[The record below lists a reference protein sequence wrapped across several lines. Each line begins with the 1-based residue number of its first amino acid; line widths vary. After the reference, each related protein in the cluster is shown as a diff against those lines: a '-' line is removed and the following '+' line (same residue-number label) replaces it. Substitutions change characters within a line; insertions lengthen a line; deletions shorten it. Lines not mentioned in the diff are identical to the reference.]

1 MSEAHSDAS
10 YAEDSSASASDG
22 YGDSSSQQVD
32 NGSVTPA
39 DASDQ
44 SEQGPI
50 PYDRFR
56 EVNSQKNEAQQNLG
70 KMQEAFRQREAQWQ
84 QFAQGVQQQQQQIQ
98 AQQQQTQEPASTEP
112 DSEELYIKQM
122 LGDDETGGKVYEML
136 DRHFNHKI
144 GKQGVA
150 SKDEIMSEVKD
161 YVNKQTGSI
170 QSTFHVSN
178 QVQDMVGKGM
188 IGPEDAERITGKVAN
203 ALQSQPQWA
212 ENPANMDLL
221 MSKIVMDEIRGG
233 QVKPYSQ
240 RRTVGSNT
248 PVAPGQNGNSNQARE
263 AEQGQLRDAAGRFR
277 SLRGLVE
284 KNDMKTLERLG
295 RNTAGDST
303 GQDLNAMIKEQG

>member
-1 MSEAHSDAS
+1 MSEVQPDAS
-10 YAEDSSASASDG
+10 HAGDSSASGSDG
-22 YGDSSSQQVD
+22 YGDSSASSE
-32 NGSVTPA
+32 SVSSGDT
-39 DASDQ
+39 SEH

-50 PYDRFR
+50 PYDRFK
-56 EVNSQKNEAQQNLG
+56 EVNSQKNEAQENLG

-84 QFAQGVQQQQQQIQ
+84 QYSQGVQQQQQN
-98 AQQQQTQEPASTEP
+98 QQQTPQP
-112 DSEELYIKQM
+112 DPNAGQPDAEELYIKQM

-188 IGPEDAERITGKVAN
+188 IGADDAERITGKVAS

-212 ENPANMDLL
+212 ENPQNMDLL
-221 MSKIVMDEIRGG
+221 MSKIVMDEIKSGA
-233 QVKPYSQ
+233 VKPYTQ
-240 RRTVGSNT
+240 RRSVGSNT

-263 AEQGQLRDAAGRFR
+263 VEQGQLKNAASRFR
-277 SLRGLVE
+277 TLRGLVE

-295 RNTAGDST
+295 RNTAGEQT

>member
-1 MSEAHSDAS
+1 MSEVQPDAS
-10 YAEDSSASASDG
+10 YAGDSSASGSDG
-22 YGDSSSQQVD
+22 YGDSSASE
-32 NGSVTPA
+32 SVSS
-39 DASDQ
+39 SDTSDHS

-50 PYDRFR
+50 PYDRFK

-70 KMQEAFRQREAQWQ
+70 KMQEAFRTREAQWQ
-84 QFAQGVQQQQQQIQ
+84 QYAQGLQQQQQN
-98 AQQQQTQEPASTEP
+98 QQQTQQPDPNAGQP

-188 IGPEDAERITGKVAN
+188 IGADDAERITGKVAS

-221 MSKIVMDEIRGG
+221 MSKIVMDEIKSGA
-233 QVKPYSQ
+233 VKPYTGRKS
-240 RRTVGSNT
+240 VGSNT

-263 AEQGQLRDAAGRFR
+263 IEQGQLKNAASRFR
-277 SLRGLVE
+277 TLRGLVE

-295 RNTAGDST
+295 RNTAGEQT

>member
-1 MSEAHSDAS
+1 MSEVQPDVSH
-10 YAEDSSASASDG
+10 AEDSSASASDG
-22 YGDSSSQQVD
+22 YGDSSSLQAD
-32 NGSVTPA
+32 NGSVTPT
-39 DASDQ
+39 DASEQ

-56 EVNSQKNEAQQNLG
+56 EVNSQKNEAQENLG
-70 KMQEAFRQREAQWQ
+70 KVQEAFRQREAQWQ
-84 QFAQGVQQQQQQIQ
+84 QFAQGVQQQQQTT
-98 AQQQQTQEPASTEP
+98 QQQTQEPASTEP
-112 DSEELYIKQM
+112 DGEELYIKQM
-122 LGDDETGGKVYEML
+122 LGDDETGSKVYEML

-150 SKDEIMSEVKD
+150 SKDEIMGEVRD

-188 IGPEDAERITGKVAN
+188 IGPEDAERITGKVAS

-221 MSKIVMDEIRGG
+221 MSKIVMDEIKAG

-240 RRTVGSNT
+240 RRTMGSNT

-263 AEQGQLRDAAGRFR
+263 AEQGNLRNAASRFR

-295 RNTAGDST
+295 RNTAGDAT
-303 GQDLNAMIKEQG
+303 GQDLNAMIKEQS

>member
-1 MSEAHSDAS
+1 MSEVTPDVNNAG
-10 YAEDSSASASDG
+10 ESSASASDG

-32 NGSVTPA
+32 NGSVTPT

-44 SEQGPI
+44 SDNGPV

-56 EVNSQKNEAQQNLG
+56 EVNSQKKEAQDNLG

-84 QFAQGVQQQQQQIQ
+84 QYAQGVQQQQAQQ
-98 AQQQQTQEPASTEP
+98 QQQQTQQPASNEP

-122 LGDDETGGKVYEML
+122 LGDDETGSKVYEML

-161 YVNKQTGSI
+161 YVNRQTGSI

-188 IGPEDAERITGKVAN
+188 IGAEDAERITGKVAS
-203 ALQSQPQWA
+203 ALQAQPSWA
-212 ENPANMDLL
+212 ENPQNMDLL

-233 QVKPYSQ
+233 QVKPYSG
-240 RRTVGSNT
+240 RRTLGNNT
-248 PVAPGQNGNSNQARE
+248 PVSPGQNGNGNQARE
-263 AEQGQLRDAAGRFR
+263 AEQGQLRDAANRFR

-295 RNTAGDST
+295 RNTAGDAT

>member
-1 MSEAHSDAS
+1 MSEVQPDVSH
-10 YAEDSSASASDG
+10 AEDSSASASDG
-22 YGDSSSQQVD
+22 YGDSSSLQAD
-32 NGSVTPA
+32 NGSVTPT
-39 DASDQ
+39 DASEQ

-56 EVNSQKNEAQQNLG
+56 EVNSQKNEAQENLG
-70 KMQEAFRQREAQWQ
+70 KVQEAFRQREAQWQ
-84 QFAQGVQQQQQQIQ
+84 QFAQGVQQQQQTT
-98 AQQQQTQEPASTEP
+98 QQQTQEPASTEP
-112 DSEELYIKQM
+112 DGEELYIKQM
-122 LGDDETGGKVYEML
+122 LGDDETGSKVYEML

-150 SKDEIMSEVKD
+150 SKDEIMAEVKD

-188 IGPEDAERITGKVAN
+188 IGPEDAERITGKVAS

-221 MSKIVMDEIRGG
+221 MSKIVMDEIKAG

-240 RRTVGSNT
+240 RRTMGSNT

-263 AEQGQLRDAAGRFR
+263 AEQGNLRNAASRFR

-295 RNTAGDST
+295 RNTAGDGT
-303 GQDLNAMIKEQG
+303 GQDLNAMIKEQS

>member
-1 MSEAHSDAS
+1 MSEVQPDVNAQ
-10 YAEDSSASASDG
+10 AEDSSASVSDG
-22 YGDSSSQQVD
+22 YGDSSSLAD
-32 NGSVTPA
+32 NGSVTQA
-39 DASDQ
+39 DAS
-44 SEQGPI
+44 EQPDNGPV

-56 EVNSQKNEAQQNLG
+56 EVNSQKNEAQQNVG
-70 KMQEAFRQREAQWQ
+70 KLQEAFRQREAQWQ
-84 QFAQGVQQQQQQIQ
+84 QYAQGVQQNQQVT
-98 AQQQQTQEPASTEP
+98 QQQTQEPASTDSEP

-122 LGDDETGGKVYEML
+122 LGDDETGSKVYEML

-150 SKDEIMSEVKD
+150 SKDEIMSEVRD

-178 QVQDMVGKGM
+178 QIQDMVGKGM
-188 IGPEDAERITGKVAN
+188 LGPEDAQRITGKVAS

-212 ENPANMDLL
+212 ENSGNMDLL
-221 MSKIVMDEIRGG
+221 MSKIILDEIKAG

-240 RRTVGSNT
+240 RRTMGSNT
-248 PVAPGQNGNSNQARE
+248 PVAPGQNGNANQARE
-263 AEQGQLRDAAGRFR
+263 AEQGNLRNAANRFR

-295 RNTAGDST
+295 RNTAGDAT
-303 GQDLNAMIKEQG
+303 GQDLNAMIREQG

>member
-1 MSEAHSDAS
+1 MSEVQPDVSH
-10 YAEDSSASASDG
+10 AEDSSASASDG
-22 YGDSSSQQVD
+22 YGDSSSLQAD
-32 NGSVTPA
+32 NGSVTPT
-39 DASDQ
+39 DASEQ

-56 EVNSQKNEAQQNLG
+56 EVNSQKNEAQENLG
-70 KMQEAFRQREAQWQ
+70 KVQEAFRQREAQWQ
-84 QFAQGVQQQQQQIQ
+84 QFAQGVQQQQQIT
-98 AQQQQTQEPASTEP
+98 QQQTQEPASTEP
-112 DSEELYIKQM
+112 DGEELYIKQM
-122 LGDDETGGKVYEML
+122 LGDDETGSKVYEML

-150 SKDEIMSEVKD
+150 SKDEIMAEVKD

-188 IGPEDAERITGKVAN
+188 IGPEDAERITGKVAS

-221 MSKIVMDEIRGG
+221 MSKIVMDEIKAG

-240 RRTVGSNT
+240 RRTMGSNT

-263 AEQGQLRDAAGRFR
+263 AEQGNLRNAASRFR

-295 RNTAGDST
+295 RNTAGDAT
-303 GQDLNAMIKEQG
+303 GQDLNAMIKEQS

>member
-1 MSEAHSDAS
+1 MSEVQPDAS
-10 YAEDSSASASDG
+10 HAGDSSASGSDGYEDSSASSESVSS
-22 YGDSSSQQVD
+22 GDTSEHS
-32 NGSVTPA
+32 
-39 DASDQ
+39 

-50 PYDRFR
+50 PYDRFK
-56 EVNSQKNEAQQNLG
+56 EVNSQKNEAQENLG

-84 QFAQGVQQQQQQIQ
+84 QYSQGVQQQQQN
-98 AQQQQTQEPASTEP
+98 QQQTPQP
-112 DSEELYIKQM
+112 DPNAGQPDAEELYIKQM

-188 IGPEDAERITGKVAN
+188 IGADDAERITGKVAS

-212 ENPANMDLL
+212 ENPQNMDLL
-221 MSKIVMDEIRGG
+221 MSKIVMDEIKSGA
-233 QVKPYSQ
+233 VKPYTQ
-240 RRTVGSNT
+240 RKSVGSNT

-263 AEQGQLRDAAGRFR
+263 VEQGQLKNAASRFR
-277 SLRGLVE
+277 TLRGLVE

-295 RNTAGDST
+295 RNTAGEQT

>member
-1 MSEAHSDAS
+1 MSEVQPDVSH
-10 YAEDSSASASDG
+10 AEDSSASASDG
-22 YGDSSSQQVD
+22 YGDSSSLQAD
-32 NGSVTPA
+32 NGSVTPT
-39 DASDQ
+39 DASEQ

-56 EVNSQKNEAQQNLG
+56 EVNSQKNEAQENLG
-70 KMQEAFRQREAQWQ
+70 KVQEAFRQREAQWQ
-84 QFAQGVQQQQQQIQ
+84 QFAQGVQQQQQIT
-98 AQQQQTQEPASTEP
+98 QQQTQEPASTEP
-112 DSEELYIKQM
+112 DGEELYIKQM
-122 LGDDETGGKVYEML
+122 LGDDETGSKVYEML

-150 SKDEIMSEVKD
+150 SKDEIMGEVRD

-188 IGPEDAERITGKVAN
+188 IGPEDAERITGKVAS

-221 MSKIVMDEIRGG
+221 MSKIVMDEIKAG

-240 RRTVGSNT
+240 RRTMGSNT

-263 AEQGQLRDAAGRFR
+263 AEQGNLRNAASRFR

-295 RNTAGDST
+295 RNTAGDAT
-303 GQDLNAMIKEQG
+303 GQDLNAMIKEQS

>member
-1 MSEAHSDAS
+1 MSEVQPDVSH
-10 YAEDSSASASDG
+10 AEDSSASASDG
-22 YGDSSSQQVD
+22 YGDSSSLQAD
-32 NGSVTPA
+32 NGSVTPT
-39 DASDQ
+39 DASEQ

-56 EVNSQKNEAQQNLG
+56 EVNSQKNQAQENLG
-70 KMQEAFRQREAQWQ
+70 KVQEAFRQREAQWQ
-84 QFAQGVQQQQQQIQ
+84 QFAQGVQQQQQIT
-98 AQQQQTQEPASTEP
+98 QQQTQEPASTEP
-112 DSEELYIKQM
+112 DGEELYIKQM
-122 LGDDETGGKVYEML
+122 LGDDETGSKVYEML

-150 SKDEIMSEVKD
+150 SKDEIMGEVRD

-188 IGPEDAERITGKVAN
+188 IGPEDAERITGKVAS

-221 MSKIVMDEIRGG
+221 MSKIVMDEIKAG

-240 RRTVGSNT
+240 RRTMGSNT

-263 AEQGQLRDAAGRFR
+263 AEQGNLRNAASRFR

-295 RNTAGDST
+295 RNTAGDAT
-303 GQDLNAMIKEQG
+303 GQDLNAMIKEQS

>member
-1 MSEAHSDAS
+1 
-10 YAEDSSASASDG
+10 
-22 YGDSSSQQVD
+22 
-32 NGSVTPA
+32 
-39 DASDQ
+39 
-44 SEQGPI
+44 
-50 PYDRFR
+50 
-56 EVNSQKNEAQQNLG
+56 
-70 KMQEAFRQREAQWQ
+70 MQEAFKAREAQWQ
-84 QFAQGVQQQQQQIQ
+84 QYTQGIQQQQQN
-98 AQQQQTQEPASTEP
+98 QQQTQQPDPNAGQP

-144 GKQGVA
+144 GKKGVA

-188 IGPEDAERITGKVAN
+188 IGADDAERITGKVAS

-212 ENPANMDLL
+212 ENPQNMDLL
-221 MSKIVMDEIRGG
+221 MSKIVMDEIKSGA
-233 QVKPYSQ
+233 VKPYTQ
-240 RRTVGSNT
+240 RRSVGSNT
-248 PVAPGQNGNSNQARE
+248 PVSPGQNGNSNQARE
-263 AEQGQLRDAAGRFR
+263 VEQGQLKNAANRFR
-277 SLRGLVE
+277 TLRGLVE

-295 RNTAGDST
+295 RNTAGEQT

>member
-1 MSEAHSDAS
+1 MSEVQPDVSH
-10 YAEDSSASASDG
+10 AEDSSASASDG
-22 YGDSSSQQVD
+22 YGDSSSLQAD
-32 NGSVTPA
+32 NGSVTPT
-39 DASDQ
+39 DASEQ

-56 EVNSQKNEAQQNLG
+56 EVNSQKNEAQENLG
-70 KMQEAFRQREAQWQ
+70 KVQEAFRQREAQWQ
-84 QFAQGVQQQQQQIQ
+84 QFAQGVQQQQQIT
-98 AQQQQTQEPASTEP
+98 QQQTQEPTSTEP
-112 DSEELYIKQM
+112 DGEELYIKQM
-122 LGDDETGGKVYEML
+122 LGDDETGSKVYEML

-150 SKDEIMSEVKD
+150 SKDEIMGEVRD

-188 IGPEDAERITGKVAN
+188 IGPEDAERITGKVAS

-221 MSKIVMDEIRGG
+221 MSKIVMDEIKAG

-240 RRTVGSNT
+240 RRTMGSNT

-263 AEQGQLRDAAGRFR
+263 AEQGNLRNAASRFR

-295 RNTAGDST
+295 RNTAGDAT
-303 GQDLNAMIKEQG
+303 GQDLNAMIKEQS

>member
-1 MSEAHSDAS
+1 MSEVQPDVSH
-10 YAEDSSASASDG
+10 AEDSSASASDG
-22 YGDSSSQQVD
+22 YGDSSSLQAD
-32 NGSVTPA
+32 NGSVTPT
-39 DASDQ
+39 DASEQ

-56 EVNSQKNEAQQNLG
+56 EVNSQKNEAQENLG
-70 KMQEAFRQREAQWQ
+70 KVQEAFRQREAQWQ
-84 QFAQGVQQQQQQIQ
+84 QFAQGVQQQQQIT
-98 AQQQQTQEPASTEP
+98 QQQTQEPTSTEP
-112 DSEELYIKQM
+112 DGEELYIKQM
-122 LGDDETGGKVYEML
+122 LGDDETGSKVYEML

-150 SKDEIMSEVKD
+150 SKDEIMGEVRD

-188 IGPEDAERITGKVAN
+188 IGPEDAERITGKVAS

-221 MSKIVMDEIRGG
+221 MSKIVMDEIKAG

-240 RRTVGSNT
+240 RRTMGSNT

-263 AEQGQLRDAAGRFR
+263 AEQGNLRSAASRFR

-295 RNTAGDST
+295 RNTAGDAT
-303 GQDLNAMIKEQG
+303 GQDLNAMIKEQS

>member
-1 MSEAHSDAS
+1 MSEVQPDAS
-10 YAEDSSASASDG
+10 HAGDSSASESDG
-22 YGDSSSQQVD
+22 YGDSSASE
-32 NGSVTPA
+32 SVSSGDT
-39 DASDQ
+39 SDHS

-50 PYDRFR
+50 PYDRFK
-56 EVNSQKNEAQQNLG
+56 EVNSQKNEAQENLG
-70 KMQEAFRQREAQWQ
+70 KMQEAFRTREAQWQ
-84 QFAQGVQQQQQQIQ
+84 QYAQGLQNQQQN
-98 AQQQQTQEPASTEP
+98 QQQTQQPDPNAGQP

-188 IGPEDAERITGKVAN
+188 IGADDAERITGKVAS

-221 MSKIVMDEIRGG
+221 MSKIVMDEIKSGA
-233 QVKPYSQ
+233 VKPYTGRKS
-240 RRTVGSNT
+240 VGSNT

-263 AEQGQLRDAAGRFR
+263 VEQGQLKNAASRFR
-277 SLRGLVE
+277 TLRGLVE

-295 RNTAGDST
+295 RNTAGEQT

>member
-1 MSEAHSDAS
+1 MSEVQPDVSH
-10 YAEDSSASASDG
+10 AEDSSASASDG
-22 YGDSSSQQVD
+22 YGDSSSLQAD
-32 NGSVTPA
+32 NGSVTPT
-39 DASDQ
+39 DASEQ

-56 EVNSQKNEAQQNLG
+56 EVNSQKNQAQENLG
-70 KMQEAFRQREAQWQ
+70 KVQEAFRQREAQWQ
-84 QFAQGVQQQQQQIQ
+84 QFAQGVQQQQQIT
-98 AQQQQTQEPASTEP
+98 QQQTQEPASTEP
-112 DSEELYIKQM
+112 DGEELYIKQM
-122 LGDDETGGKVYEML
+122 LGDDETGSKVYEML

-150 SKDEIMSEVKD
+150 SKDEIMGEVRD

-188 IGPEDAERITGKVAN
+188 IGPEDAERITGKVAS

-221 MSKIVMDEIRGG
+221 MSKIVMDEIKAG

-240 RRTVGSNT
+240 RRTMGSNT

-263 AEQGQLRDAAGRFR
+263 AEQGNLRNAASRFR

-295 RNTAGDST
+295 RNTAGDGT
-303 GQDLNAMIKEQG
+303 GQDLNAMIKEQS

>member
-1 MSEAHSDAS
+1 MSEVQPDAS
-10 YAEDSSASASDG
+10 HAGDSSASGSDG
-22 YGDSSSQQVD
+22 YGDSSASSE
-32 NGSVTPA
+32 SVSSGDT
-39 DASDQ
+39 SEH

-50 PYDRFR
+50 PYDRFK
-56 EVNSQKNEAQQNLG
+56 EVNSQKNEAQENLG

-84 QFAQGVQQQQQQIQ
+84 QYSQGVQQQQQN
-98 AQQQQTQEPASTEP
+98 QQQTPQP
-112 DSEELYIKQM
+112 DPNAGQPDAEELYIKQM

-188 IGPEDAERITGKVAN
+188 IGADDAERITGKVAS

-212 ENPANMDLL
+212 ENPQNMDLL
-221 MSKIVMDEIRGG
+221 MSKIVMDEIKSGA
-233 QVKPYSQ
+233 VKPYTQ
-240 RRTVGSNT
+240 RRSVGSNT

-263 AEQGQLRDAAGRFR
+263 VEQGQLKNAANRFR
-277 SLRGLVE
+277 TLRGLVE

-295 RNTAGDST
+295 RNTAGEQT

>member
-1 MSEAHSDAS
+1 MSEVQPDVSH
-10 YAEDSSASASDG
+10 AEDSSASASDG
-22 YGDSSSQQVD
+22 YGDSSSLQAD
-32 NGSVTPA
+32 NGSVTPT
-39 DASDQ
+39 DASEQ

-56 EVNSQKNEAQQNLG
+56 EVNSQKNQAQENLG
-70 KMQEAFRQREAQWQ
+70 KVQEAFRQREAQWQ
-84 QFAQGVQQQQQQIQ
+84 QFAQGVQQQQQTT
-98 AQQQQTQEPASTEP
+98 QQQTQEPASTEP
-112 DSEELYIKQM
+112 DGEELYIKQM
-122 LGDDETGGKVYEML
+122 LGDDETGSKVYEML

-150 SKDEIMSEVKD
+150 SKDEIMGEVRD

-188 IGPEDAERITGKVAN
+188 IGPEDAERITGKVAS

-221 MSKIVMDEIRGG
+221 MSKIVMDEIKAG

-240 RRTVGSNT
+240 RRTMGSNT

-263 AEQGQLRDAAGRFR
+263 AEQGNLRNAASRFR

-295 RNTAGDST
+295 RNTAGDGT
-303 GQDLNAMIKEQG
+303 GQDLNAMIKEQS

>member
-1 MSEAHSDAS
+1 
-10 YAEDSSASASDG
+10 
-22 YGDSSSQQVD
+22 
-32 NGSVTPA
+32 
-39 DASDQ
+39 
-44 SEQGPI
+44 
-50 PYDRFR
+50 
-56 EVNSQKNEAQQNLG
+56 VNSQKNEAQENLG
-70 KMQEAFRQREAQWQ
+70 KVQEAFRQREAQWQ
-84 QFAQGVQQQQQQIQ
+84 QFAQGVQQQQQIT
-98 AQQQQTQEPASTEP
+98 QQQTQEPTSTEP
-112 DSEELYIKQM
+112 DGEELYIKQM
-122 LGDDETGGKVYEML
+122 LGDDETGSKVYEML

-150 SKDEIMSEVKD
+150 SKDEIMGEVRD

-188 IGPEDAERITGKVAN
+188 IGPEDAERITGKVAS

-221 MSKIVMDEIRGG
+221 MSKIVMDEIKAG

-240 RRTVGSNT
+240 RRTMGSNT

-263 AEQGQLRDAAGRFR
+263 AEQGNLRSAASRFR

-295 RNTAGDST
+295 RNTAGDAT
-303 GQDLNAMIKEQG
+303 GQDLNAMIKEQS

>member
-1 MSEAHSDAS
+1 MSEVQPDAS
-10 YAEDSSASASDG
+10 YAGDSSASGSDG
-22 YGDSSSQQVD
+22 YGDSSASE
-32 NGSVTPA
+32 SVSSGDT
-39 DASDQ
+39 SDHS

-50 PYDRFR
+50 PYDRFK

-84 QFAQGVQQQQQQIQ
+84 QYAQGLQNQQQN
-98 AQQQQTQEPASTEP
+98 QQQTQQPDPNAGQP

-144 GKQGVA
+144 GKNGVA

-188 IGPEDAERITGKVAN
+188 IGADDAERITGKVAS

-221 MSKIVMDEIRGG
+221 MSKIVMDEIKSGA
-233 QVKPYSQ
+233 VKPYTG
-240 RRTVGSNT
+240 RRSVGSNT

-263 AEQGQLRDAAGRFR
+263 VEQGQLKNAASRFR
-277 SLRGLVE
+277 TLRGLVE

-295 RNTAGDST
+295 RNTAGEQT

>member
-1 MSEAHSDAS
+1 MSEVQPDVSH
-10 YAEDSSASASDG
+10 AEDSSASASDG
-22 YGDSSSQQVD
+22 YGDSSSLQAD
-32 NGSVTPA
+32 NGSVTPT
-39 DASDQ
+39 DASEQ

-56 EVNSQKNEAQQNLG
+56 EVNSQKNEAQENLG
-70 KMQEAFRQREAQWQ
+70 KVQEAFRQREAQWQ
-84 QFAQGVQQQQQQIQ
+84 QFAQGVQQQQQTT
-98 AQQQQTQEPASTEP
+98 QQQTQEPASTEP
-112 DSEELYIKQM
+112 DGEELYIKQM
-122 LGDDETGGKVYEML
+122 LGDDETGSKVYEML

-150 SKDEIMSEVKD
+150 SKDEIMAEVKD

-188 IGPEDAERITGKVAN
+188 IGPEDAERITGKVAS

-221 MSKIVMDEIRGG
+221 MSKIVMDEIKAG

-240 RRTVGSNT
+240 RRTMGSNT

-263 AEQGQLRDAAGRFR
+263 AEQGNLRNAASRFR

-295 RNTAGDST
+295 RNTAGDAT
-303 GQDLNAMIKEQG
+303 GQDLNAMIKEQS

>member
-1 MSEAHSDAS
+1 MSEVQPDVSH
-10 YAEDSSASASDG
+10 AEDSSASASDG
-22 YGDSSSQQVD
+22 YGDSSSLQAD
-32 NGSVTPA
+32 NGSVTPT
-39 DASDQ
+39 DASEQ

-56 EVNSQKNEAQQNLG
+56 EVNSQKNEAQENLG
-70 KMQEAFRQREAQWQ
+70 KVQEAFRQREAQWQ
-84 QFAQGVQQQQQQIQ
+84 QFAQGVQQQQQIT
-98 AQQQQTQEPASTEP
+98 QQQTQEPASTEP
-112 DSEELYIKQM
+112 DGEELYIKQM
-122 LGDDETGGKVYEML
+122 LGDDETGSKVYEML

-150 SKDEIMSEVKD
+150 SKDEIMGEVRD

-188 IGPEDAERITGKVAN
+188 IGPEDAERITGKVAS

-221 MSKIVMDEIRGG
+221 MSKIVMDEIKAG

-240 RRTVGSNT
+240 RRTMGSNT

-263 AEQGQLRDAAGRFR
+263 AEQGNLRNAASRFR

-295 RNTAGDST
+295 RNTAGDGT
-303 GQDLNAMIKEQG
+303 GQDLNAMIKEQS

>member
-1 MSEAHSDAS
+1 MSEVQPDVSH
-10 YAEDSSASASDG
+10 AEDSSASASDG
-22 YGDSSSQQVD
+22 YGDSSSLQAD
-32 NGSVTPA
+32 NGSVTPT
-39 DASDQ
+39 DASEQ

-56 EVNSQKNEAQQNLG
+56 EVNSQKNEAQENLG
-70 KMQEAFRQREAQWQ
+70 KVQEAFRQREAQWQ
-84 QFAQGVQQQQQQIQ
+84 QFAQGVQQQQQTT
-98 AQQQQTQEPASTEP
+98 QQQTQEPASTEP
-112 DSEELYIKQM
+112 DGEELYIKQM
-122 LGDDETGGKVYEML
+122 LGDDETGSKVYEML

-150 SKDEIMSEVKD
+150 SKDEIMGEVRD

-188 IGPEDAERITGKVAN
+188 IGPEDAERITGKVAS

-221 MSKIVMDEIRGG
+221 MSKIVMDEIKAG

-240 RRTVGSNT
+240 RRTMGSNT

-263 AEQGQLRDAAGRFR
+263 AEQGNLRSAASRFR

-295 RNTAGDST
+295 RNTAGDAT
-303 GQDLNAMIKEQG
+303 GQDLNAMIKEQS

>member
-1 MSEAHSDAS
+1 MSEVQPDAS
-10 YAEDSSASASDG
+10 HAGDSSASGSDG
-22 YGDSSSQQVD
+22 YGDSSASSE
-32 NGSVTPA
+32 SVSSGDT
-39 DASDQ
+39 SEH

-50 PYDRFR
+50 PYDRFK
-56 EVNSQKNEAQQNLG
+56 EVNSQKNEAQENLG

-84 QFAQGVQQQQQQIQ
+84 QYSQGVQQQQQN
-98 AQQQQTQEPASTEP
+98 QQQTPQP
-112 DSEELYIKQM
+112 DPNAGQPDAEELYIKQM

-144 GKQGVA
+144 GKNGVA

-188 IGPEDAERITGKVAN
+188 IGADDAERITGKVAS

-212 ENPANMDLL
+212 ENPQNMDLL
-221 MSKIVMDEIRGG
+221 MSKIVMDEIKSGA
-233 QVKPYSQ
+233 VKPYTQ
-240 RRTVGSNT
+240 RKSVGSNT

-263 AEQGQLRDAAGRFR
+263 VEQGQLKNAASRFR
-277 SLRGLVE
+277 TLRGLVE

-295 RNTAGDST
+295 RNTAGEQT

>member
-1 MSEAHSDAS
+1 MSEVQPDAS
-10 YAEDSSASASDG
+10 YAGDSSASGSDG
-22 YGDSSSQQVD
+22 YGDSSASE
-32 NGSVTPA
+32 SVSS
-39 DASDQ
+39 SDTSDHS

-50 PYDRFR
+50 PYDRFK

-70 KMQEAFRQREAQWQ
+70 KMQEAFRTREAQWQ
-84 QFAQGVQQQQQQIQ
+84 QYAQGLQNQQQN
-98 AQQQQTQEPASTEP
+98 QQQTQQPDPNAGQP

-188 IGPEDAERITGKVAN
+188 IGADDAERITGKVAS

-221 MSKIVMDEIRGG
+221 MSKIVMDEIKSGA
-233 QVKPYSQ
+233 VKPYTGRKS
-240 RRTVGSNT
+240 VGSNT

-263 AEQGQLRDAAGRFR
+263 IEQGQLKNAASRFR
-277 SLRGLVE
+277 TLRGLVE

-295 RNTAGDST
+295 RNTAGEQT